1 MWKVFQIQVIS
12 CKDKSVNEF
21 WERKIVV
28 CGTYVFDK
36 EENTEEYLKAVG
48 YNGVFTDFTMGDYK

>member
-1 MWKVFQIQVIS
+1 MS
-12 CKDKSVNEF
+12 EF